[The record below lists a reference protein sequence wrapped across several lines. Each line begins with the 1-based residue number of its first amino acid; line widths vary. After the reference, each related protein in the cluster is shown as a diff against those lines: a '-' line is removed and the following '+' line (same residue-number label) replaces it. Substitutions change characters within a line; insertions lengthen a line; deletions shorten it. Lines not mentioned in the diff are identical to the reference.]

1 MKGHGLASCHHFYYM
16 GVMRGFF
23 LGPSS
28 PIKLT
33 LFMNSPKGWSNGN
46 FVLIARMI
54 FAENDHCG
62 TVGQL
67 FRTYLCQD
75 KLHLC
80 IKSPPG
86 LLASVVL
93 QLRHSEVTRIIYESR
108 VTMYLK
114 GFRLRTKVQIRDD

>member
-1 MKGHGLASCHHFYYM
+1 ME
-16 GVMRGFF
+16 
-23 LGPSS
+23 
-28 PIKLT
+28 I
-33 LFMNSPKGWSNGN
+33 
-46 FVLIARMI
+46 FVIIPRMI

-86 LLASVVL
+86 LLARVVL
-93 QLRHSEVTRIIYESR
+93 QLRHSEVTRIVYMK
-108 VTMYLK
+108 VGLLDTK
-114 GFRLRTKVQIRDD
+114 RLLTG